1 MVSKA
6 KSVIVTGG
14 GDGIGRAI
22 AEAFID
28 TGAEVYICDI
38 QADRVAQMNR
48 PEQRLHAIQ
57 CDVSNEIGV
66 DHLFDQAL
74 NHFGGQLDVLVNN
87 VGISGPTGPI
97 EAMSLTDWKDTF
109 EVNVHGA
116 FLCLRRA
123 VPVMKQAKS
132 GSIIN
137 ISSTAGLIGYPL
149 RTPYAA
155 AKWGLIGLTK
165 SLAMELGPF
174 GIRVNAICPGSVEGP
189 RMDRVIA
196 KEAEVL
202 GVDESEVRKGYIRQV
217 SMRTFIEAKDIA
229 DTVLFLCSDKAAKI
243 SGQALSVDGH
253 TETLAPVEF

>member
-22 AEAFID
+22 AEAFIEA
-28 TGAEVYICDI
+28 GAEVYICDI
-38 QADRVAQMNR
+38 NADRVAEMNR
-48 PEQRLHAIQ
+48 PEQRLHAMQ
-57 CDVSNEIGV
+57 CDVSEETGV
-66 DHLFDQAL
+66 DRFFDQAL

-87 VGISGPTGPI
+87 AGISGPTGPI
-97 EAMSLTDWKDTF
+97 EAMSLSEWKDTF
-109 EVNVHGA
+109 EVNIHGA

-123 VPVMKQAKS
+123 VPVMKQARR

-137 ISSTAGLIGYPL
+137 ISSTAGLMGYPL

-174 GIRVNAICPGSVEGP
+174 GIRVNAICPGPVQGP
-189 RMDRVIA
+189 RMDNVIA

-202 GVDESEVRKGYIRQV
+202 GVDESEVRKGYVRQV

-229 DTVLFLCSDKAAKI
+229 NMVVFLCSDKAAKI

-253 TETLAPVEF
+253 TETLSTVEF